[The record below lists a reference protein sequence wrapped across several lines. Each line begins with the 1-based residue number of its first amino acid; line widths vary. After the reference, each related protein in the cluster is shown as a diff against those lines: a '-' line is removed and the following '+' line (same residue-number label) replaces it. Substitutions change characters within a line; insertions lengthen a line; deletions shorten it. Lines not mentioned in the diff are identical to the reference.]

1 MTERLESTPTR
12 QAADPSNRTRLRGD
26 LGTFDVVIMVLAYAG
41 PLAVVGLFMSFVI
54 GYGVGAAT
62 PLVFLLV
69 TAGLCLF
76 SFGYV
81 AMSRRLPRPGALY
94 TYVTAGLGRPIGL
107 SAGLLAILSYSFF
120 GVAYHAGLAIV
131 LQVLISDL
139 GGPLIGW
146 QFLVIGSLSLTL
158 VLGHFRITLS
168 ARILKT
174 LMLAEVVTILLW
186 DTAVFIDGGPEGR
199 PLSAFVPSDLGDG
212 SVALA
217 LVLAA
222 VGFVG
227 FESTAVFRDE
237 MRDPDRTVPRATF
250 LAVLSIGAFYVLA
263 AWAAVVAYGPSVVKT
278 AAHDDPAGFF
288 TSSVQTYI
296 GSVAVHV
303 VAVMLVMSNLA
314 GSISNQNILS
324 RYFHSLGADGALPR
338 AVGSVH
344 RRHGS
349 PFVANIVTTAVLVL
363 LFLPWLSAEQPTSFY
378 ALLSAAGLVALEVV
392 MAMAS
397 FGVFVFFRR
406 SDVTR
411 GGVWTTV
418 VAPLVAALLLSL
430 AIVFGIL
437 NFDVISGDAGPRAV
451 ALLVIG
457 IGTGVAGVV
466 VALGFR
472 RWRPETYRR
481 IGRSEV

>member
-1 MTERLESTPTR
+1 
-12 QAADPSNRTRLRGD
+12 
-26 LGTFDVVIMVLAYAG
+26 
-41 PLAVVGLFMSFVI
+41 
-54 GYGVGAAT
+54 
-62 PLVFLLV
+62 
-69 TAGLCLF
+69 
-76 SFGYV
+76 
-81 AMSRRLPRPGALY
+81 
-94 TYVTAGLGRPIGL
+94 
-107 SAGLLAILSYSFF
+107 
-120 GVAYHAGLAIV
+120 
-131 LQVLISDL
+131 
-139 GGPLIGW
+139 
-146 QFLVIGSLSLTL
+146 
-158 VLGHFRITLS
+158 
-168 ARILKT
+168 
-174 LMLAEVVTILLW
+174 
-186 DTAVFIDGGPEGR
+186 
-199 PLSAFVPSDLGDG
+199 
-212 SVALA
+212 
-217 LVLAA
+217 
-222 VGFVG
+222 
-227 FESTAVFRDE
+227 
-237 MRDPDRTVPRATF
+237 
-250 LAVLSIGAFYVLA
+250 
-263 AWAAVVAYGPSVVKT
+263 
-278 AAHDDPAGFF
+278 
-288 TSSVQTYI
+288 
-296 GSVAVHV
+296 
-303 VAVMLVMSNLA
+303 MLVMSNLA

-363 LFLPWLSAEQPTSFY
+363 LFLPWLSAEEPTSFY

-397 FGVFVFFRR
+397 FGVFAFFRH

-457 IGTGVAGVV
+457 IGTGVAGLV